1 MDAANAV
8 SSITPPNPS
17 HLIIVA
23 PIPSP
28 PPFLHRL
35 DAGGGRRSNH
45 RSNHLII
52 SNHLGAHS
60 FNQHPRPLA
69 QPPLHAVIGIRLLRT
84 GRSCNIRAPTQGC
97 RSARTV
103 TCHFYFIPELCAQSE
118 EGKITYFLCSVTH
131 IGEDRAPSVQRKGA
145 HVIPKLRL
153 QCMHVSRT
161 HRSSVLKQ
169 QCP

>member
-1 MDAANAV
+1 MTSLSGLTCVVDKEWKLHWKGRDGRGDYGV
-8 SSITPPNPS
+8 VEWGWGYSTGEIRQESLKKEPKGDELGRKEETRDVGERWMPRMPCLLSPLPI
-17 HLIIVA
+17 HLILT

-69 QPPLHAVIGIRLLRT
+69 QPPLHTAIGIRLLRT
-84 GRSCNIRAPTQGC
+84 ERSCNIRAPHK
-97 RSARTV
+97 A
-103 TCHFYFIPELCAQSE
+103 A
-118 EGKITYFLCSVTH
+118 
-131 IGEDRAPSVQRKGA
+131 GA
-145 HVIPKLRL
+145 HA
-153 QCMHVSRT
+153 Q
-161 HRSSVLKQ
+161 
-169 QCP
+169 